1 MTIQRLFYAIIE
13 VLKDLVLTSNRSI
26 LVGNISANRSILVAD
41 VSTNQILI
49 KLAPSIIT
57 TSVPRQPN
65 PITLDTVHNSGLS
78 FPRFGYDYCTTTS
91 SHSHEG

>member
-26 LVGNISANRSILVAD
+26 LVGDI
-41 VSTNQILI
+41 STNQILI
-49 KLAPSIIT
+49 KLASSIIT
-57 TSVPRQPN
+57 TSVPRQPD
-65 PITLDTVHNSGLS
+65 PITLNTVHNSGLS
-78 FPRFGYDYCTTTS
+78 FLRFGYDYCTTTS